1 MMSSPSAS
9 ALLRILALVV
19 GMAAGAIVFLNYF
32 APVSPISDLAQ
43 PVLQAVVL
51 LTAAALL
58 FGSLNLFVR
67 HLAQL
72 RQRRASLAV
81 VAGFLFTFV
90 GGLLSGGFDAGW
102 GRWTLEWLLIP
113 GLAALFALLPIFLAF
128 ALYQRLRI
136 RDLGMLLFVVGLLLV
151 LLGQTP
157 ALAPLFAGLRHNLLV
172 GPVAATWRGV
182 LIGLAL
188 GIVLAAFARLR
199 LRGER

>member
-1 MMSSPSAS
+1 MSSPSAS
-9 ALLRILALVV
+9 ALVRILVLVV
-19 GMAAGAIVFLNYF
+19 GGVAGAIVFFNYF

-58 FGSLNLFVR
+58 WGSLNLLVR
-67 HLAQL
+67 HLGQM
-72 RQRRASLAV
+72 RHKRASLAV
-81 VAGFLFTFV
+81 VVGFVLTFV
-90 GGLLSGGFDAGW
+90 GGLLPDGYDAGW
-102 GRWTLEWLLIP
+102 GRWVLEWLLVP

-136 RDLGMLLFVVGLLLV
+136 RDLGSLFFVLGLLLV

-157 ALAPLFAGLRHNLLV
+157 ALASILGGLRHNLLV
-172 GPVAATWRGV
+172 GPVAAAWRGV

-188 GIVLAAFARLR
+188 GIVLATLSRLR
-199 LRGER
+199 LGGER

>member
-1 MMSSPSAS
+1 MSSPFAS
-9 ALLRILALVV
+9 ALVRIFVLVV
-19 GMAAGAIVFLNYF
+19 GGVAGAIVFFNYF

-58 FGSLNLFVR
+58 WGSLNLLVR
-67 HLAQL
+67 HLGQM
-72 RQRRASLAV
+72 QHKRASLAV
-81 VAGFLFTFV
+81 VVGFVLTFV
-90 GGLLSGGFDAGW
+90 GGLLPTGFDAGW
-102 GRWTLEWLLIP
+102 GRWVLEWLLVP

-136 RDLGMLLFVVGLLLV
+136 RDLGTLFFVLGLLLV

-157 ALAPLFAGLRHNLLV
+157 ALAPLLGGLRHNLLV
-172 GPVAATWRGV
+172 GPVAAAWRGV

-188 GIVLAAFARLR
+188 GIVLAALSRLR
-199 LRGER
+199 LGGER

>member
-1 MMSSPSAS
+1 MPSPSAS
-9 ALLRILALVV
+9 NLVRILVLVMGGV
-19 GMAAGAIVFLNYF
+19 AGAIVFFNYF

-58 FGSLNLFVR
+58 WGSLNLLVR
-67 HLAQL
+67 HLGQM
-72 RQRRASLAV
+72 RHKRASLAV
-81 VAGFLFTFV
+81 VVGFVLAFG
-90 GGLLSGGFDAGW
+90 GGLLPGGYDAGW
-102 GRWTLEWLLIP
+102 GRWVLEWLLVP

-136 RDLGMLLFVVGLLLV
+136 RDLGALFFVLGLLLV

-157 ALAPLFAGLRHNLLV
+157 ALAPFLASLRHNLLV
-172 GPVAATWRGV
+172 GPVAAAWRGV

-188 GIVLAAFARLR
+188 GIVLAALSRLR
-199 LRGER
+199 LGGER